1 VVTVL
6 GFSFAGM
13 LAGSFIV
20 EFIFAL
26 PGIGRMAVDAAFAK
40 DYAVIQAVL
49 VVTAVNVLVVNLLV
63 DLCYA
68 TLDPRIRLR

>member
-1 VVTVL
+1 
-6 GFSFAGM
+6 
-13 LAGSFIV
+13 
-20 EFIFAL
+20 
-26 PGIGRMAVDAAFAK
+26 VDAAFAK